1 MSKED
6 KKKKILDTAAKL
18 FAEKGFENTT
28 TRDICKATGM
38 SHAMIY
44 YYFEDKESVLNEILE
59 DILSDGLKQ
68 IKKIA
73 QSPKRSKEKLTA
85 ITHMYARYHVV
96 KIDKMKVF
104 VHDQKPLKP
113 EHKIRVAAYQK
124 EYLNILEDLLKKL
137 REEDAIVDVDTK
149 AAAFTFFGM
158 VHWAYRW
165 YDPKG
170 RIKPDQLSEII
181 NRIFT
186 KGVYKH

>member
-1 MSKED
+1 
-6 KKKKILDTAAKL
+6 
-18 FAEKGFENTT
+18 
-28 TRDICKATGM
+28 M

-44 YYFEDKESVLNEILE
+44 YYFKDKESVLNEILE

-73 QSPKRSKEKLTA
+73 QSPKSLKEKLTA

-113 EHKIRVAAYQK
+113 KHKKKVDAYQR
-124 EYLNILEDLLKKL
+124 EYLDILEDLLKKL
-137 REEDAIVDVDTK
+137 RNEDAIVDVDTK

-165 YDPKG
+165 YDPQG
-170 RIKPDQLSEII
+170 RIKPDQLSGII

-186 KGVYKH
+186 KGLYKH

>member
-1 MSKED
+1 MPNSEKRT
-6 KKKKILDTAAKL
+6 KIIDTAAKL

-44 YYFEDKESVLNEILE
+44 YYFDDKESLLYEILDE
-59 DILSDGLKQ
+59 ILSDGLQ
-68 IKKIA
+68 RFREIA
-73 QSPKRSKEKLTA
+73 QSNESPKEKLTS
-85 ITHMYARYHVV
+85 ITDMYARYHVV

-104 VHDQKPLKP
+104 VHEQKSLKP
-113 EHKIRVAAYQK
+113 EHKKKVVGYQR
-124 EYLNILEDLLKKL
+124 EYLDILVNILKGLKQKN
-137 REEDAIVDVDTK
+137 EIVNVDTK

-170 RIKPDQLSEII
+170 KIKPKQLSQLI

-186 KGVYKH
+186 EGIYSD

>member
-1 MSKED
+1 
-6 KKKKILDTAAKL
+6 
-18 FAEKGFENTT
+18 
-28 TRDICKATGM
+28 M

-44 YYFEDKESVLNEILE
+44 YYFKDKESVLNEILE

-73 QSPKRSKEKLTA
+73 QSPKSLKEKLTD

-113 EHKIRVAAYQK
+113 AHKKRVDAYQR
-124 EYLNILEDLLKKL
+124 EYLNILEDLLKNL
-137 REEDAIVDVDTK
+137 RDEGAIVDVDTK

-170 RIKPDQLSEII
+170 RIKFDQLSEII

>member
-44 YYFEDKESVLNEILE
+44 YYFKDKESVLNEILE

-68 IKKIA
+68 IKEIA
-73 QSPKRSKEKLTA
+73 QSPKSPKEKLAA

-96 KIDKMKVF
+96 KIDRMKVF
-104 VHDQKPLKP
+104 VHDQKSLKP
-113 EHKIRVAAYQK
+113 GHKKKVNAYQR
-124 EYLNILEDLLKKL
+124 EYLDILEDLLKRL
-137 REEDAIVDVDTK
+137 RDEDAIVDVDTK

-165 YDPKG
+165 YEPKG
-170 RIKPDQLSEII
+170 KIKPDQLSEII

-186 KGVYKH
+186 KGLYKH